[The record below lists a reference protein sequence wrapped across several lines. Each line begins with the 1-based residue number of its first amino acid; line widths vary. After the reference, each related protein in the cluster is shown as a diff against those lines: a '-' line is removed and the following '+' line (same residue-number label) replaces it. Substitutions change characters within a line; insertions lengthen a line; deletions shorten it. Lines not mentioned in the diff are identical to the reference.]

1 MANRETILLKSRL
14 DTITAK
20 LLEEKLKSRLF
31 TKIGFLKPKSGEVR
45 LITVDKY
52 YEPYI
57 LVGGKYAI
65 DYSKKRV
72 STDGKASFHY
82 EDKAH
87 CVLDMM
93 GHEIDPKRLPF
104 SSSKGRTL
112 EELARTGTKLVPFS
126 SSRGRTVKGLAK
138 ARTKLVP
145 FSSSRGR
152 TLEELART
160 GTKLVEV
167 KISSEEEIDF
177 LRSKIVNRPSDV
189 GEVIEEIFEVSEH
202 VLIYCPMYQ
211 LTFRNVKSGKDVIA
225 KIDGITGK
233 TILSRFDKAISGK
246 FIRNF
251 LKVHSKN
258 SSRSEGEIAKGE
270 LGLQKSQPIL
280 QSGGLKKIGSKIKK
294 KTIEPKDSR
303 MLEIKERI
311 EFPAQVA
318 AEVFRVGD
326 NVTGVAGNVEIPSG
340 TTVSK
345 GLKVKGHLK
354 IGAECR
360 IFGKVK
366 ALRDVT
372 IGANTT
378 IDGDVISGGKVVIGS
393 DSVIHGSVESVEHV
407 EIGENAVIEGG
418 LHSKSSVALN
428 RYARVYGANN

>member
-1 MANRETILLKSRL
+1 VANRETILLKSRL

-126 SSRGRTVKGLAK
+126 SSKGC
-138 ARTKLVP
+138 
-145 FSSSRGR
+145 

-160 GTKLVEV
+160 GTKLVGV
-167 KISSEEEIDF
+167 QTSSEEEIDF

-280 QSGGLKKIGSKIKK
+280 QSGGLKKIGRKIKK

-303 MLEIKERI
+303 MLEIEERI

>member
-1 MANRETILLKSRL
+1 VGVTIQHDKLSNTISLTKVANRDTIILKSRL
-14 DTITAK
+14 DTITVK
-20 LLEEKLKSRLF
+20 LLEKKLKSRLF
-31 TKIGFLKPKSGEVR
+31 TKIGFLKPKSKEVR

-57 LVGGKYAI
+57 VVGGKYAI
-65 DYSKKRV
+65 DYSKSRV
-72 STDGKASFHY
+72 STNDKARFHY
-82 EDKAH
+82 ENKAH

-93 GHEIDPKRLPF
+93 GHEIDPKLVPF
-104 SSSKGRTL
+104 SSFRGRTL

-126 SSRGRTVKGLAK
+126 SSK
-138 ARTKLVP
+138 
-145 FSSSRGR
+145 GR

-167 KISSEEEIDF
+167 KISSEEEIGF

-189 GEVIEEIFEVSEH
+189 GEVIEEIFEVSER
-202 VLIYCPMYQ
+202 VLIYFPMYQ
-211 LTFRNVKSGKDVIA
+211 LTFRNVKTGKDVIA

-233 TILSRFDKAISGK
+233 MILSRFDKAISSK

-258 SSRSEGEIAKGE
+258 SPRSEGEITKGE
-270 LGLQKSQPIL
+270 LGLQQSQPIL
-280 QSGGLKKIGSKIKK
+280 EPDGLKKIGKDLKK
-294 KTIEPKDSR
+294 KTIERKDSR
-303 MLEIKERI
+303 MLEIEERI

-318 AEVFRVGD
+318 VEVFRVGD

-345 GLKVKGHLK
+345 SLKVKGHLK
-354 IGAECR
+354 IGTDCR

-366 ALRDVT
+366 ALKDVT

-393 DSVIHGSVESVEHV
+393 DSVIHGSVESAEHV
-407 EIGENAVIEGG
+407 EIGENAIIEGG
-418 LHSKSSVALN
+418 LHSKFSVVLD